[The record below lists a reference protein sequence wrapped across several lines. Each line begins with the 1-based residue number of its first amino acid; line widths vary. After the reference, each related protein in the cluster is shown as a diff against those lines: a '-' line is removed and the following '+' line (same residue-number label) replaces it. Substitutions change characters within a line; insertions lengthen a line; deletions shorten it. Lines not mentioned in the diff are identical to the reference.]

1 MTIANTGLMTTL
13 NDLLA
18 PYAARVEREMRSLMP
33 PLEEM
38 PTFFRQIYYHLGW
51 ANERYER
58 EDGPTGKRVRA
69 AFCLM
74 CCEALTGSAER
85 ALAAAAAIE
94 FLHEFSLIH
103 DDIED
108 GDRLRR
114 HRPTLWTR
122 VGAPQAIN
130 AGDGLFALAQTT
142 LLRSAERGVP
152 AETVLHAQRRFN
164 EVAVQLCIGQHLD
177 MGFEQRE
184 AVTPD
189 DYLTMIRGKTVALLA
204 FAGEA
209 GARMAGT
216 DEPTASALHAVGEA
230 MGLAFQMRDDLL
242 GLWGEAHR
250 TGKPVGADI
259 RAKKKSLPVAYA
271 LSQPE
276 SDKLRALYAASI
288 TDDATVAE
296 ALRLIEATGAREY
309 VTALIDEQETHAA
322 AMLQH
327 VPSPPDAL
335 ARLQRL
341 VELLSHRDR

>member
-1 MTIANTGLMTTL
+1 MTTL

-18 PYAARVEREMRSLMP
+18 PYAARVEREMRALLP

-38 PTFFRQIYYHLGW
+38 PTFFGQIYYHLGW
-51 ANERYER
+51 ANVRYER
-58 EDGPTGKRVRA
+58 ESGPTGKRVRA

-74 CCEALTGSAER
+74 VCEALTGSADP

-114 HRPTLWTR
+114 HRPTLWTQ
-122 VGAPQAIN
+122 VGQPQAIN

-142 LLRSAERGVP
+142 LLRSAERGIPV
-152 AETVLHAQRRFN
+152 ETVLRAQQRFN

-177 MGFEQRE
+177 MSFERRQ

-189 DYLTMIRGKTVALLA
+189 EYINMIRGKTVALLA

-209 GARMAGT
+209 GALMAGA
-216 DEPTASALHAVGEA
+216 DEQTAFAMHATGEA
-230 MGLAFQMRDDLL
+230 MGLAFQMQDDLL
-242 GLWGEAHR
+242 GLWGEAGR

-276 SDKLRALYAASI
+276 SGALRDIYATPIEDEADVS
-288 TDDATVAE
+288 E
-296 ALRLIEATGAREY
+296 ALRLIEATGARNY
-309 VTALIDEQETHAA
+309 VTALITEQEERAVKMLHRVAA
-322 AMLQH
+322 
-327 VPSPPDAL
+327 PPEAL
-335 ARLQRL
+335 ARLQLL